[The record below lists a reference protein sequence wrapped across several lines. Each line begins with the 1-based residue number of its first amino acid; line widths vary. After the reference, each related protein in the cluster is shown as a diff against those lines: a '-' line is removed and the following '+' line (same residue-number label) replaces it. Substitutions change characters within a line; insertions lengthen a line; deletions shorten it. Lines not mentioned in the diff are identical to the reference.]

1 VVRLACLLSAV
12 AVARPAVVPAENPPP
27 APAAAP
33 VPGAAAAPAQAP
45 AAPAPPPA
53 KAPAP
58 VPPAPTPAPGAT
70 TSTVKAARLA
80 LVGRTREHLIYIDK
94 PTLRK
99 LTTDRFELWAEV
111 HSDSGERVKF
121 LMQLNC
127 AERSYLVKSE
137 VVYAADGDVEQNS
150 THDRPAL
157 QYVVPDSASEFI
169 HEAVCRPS

>member
-1 VVRLACLLSAV
+1 VLTIVSSSY
-12 AVARPAVVPAENPPP
+12 ARPTSAEPPDAPPAAPESAPAAPAAAPEPAPAPIPPVPPP
-27 APAAAP
+27 APAP
-33 VPGAAAAPAQAP
+33 AAAT
-45 AAPAPPPA
+45 PPQ
-53 KAPAP
+53 
-58 VPPAPTPAPGAT
+58 GAT

-99 LTTDRFELWAEV
+99 LTNDKFELWAEV

-127 AERSYLVKSE
+127 GERSYLVKSE
-137 VVYAADGDVEQNS
+137 VVYQGDGEVLENK
-150 THDRPAL
+150 THPAPVL

-169 HEAVCRPS
+169 HEAVCRAP